1 MVVKRAQMTVILKD
15 YYSVESLAVM
25 TAQKMVL
32 KKECY
37 SIERRAVRKIQMTAE
52 NLYSVPLM

>member
-1 MVVKRAQMTVILKD
+1 MTVILKV
-15 YYSVESLAVM
+15 YCSVESLAVM
-25 TAQKMVL
+25 TAQKTVL

-37 SIERRAVRKIQMTAE
+37 SIERKVQMTAE